1 MKSGEKI
8 LVTGA
13 TGFVARHLMPLLV
26 AEYSNVFALTREP
39 GKARHLE
46 TLGVQVRCADLL
58 DRNSLK
64 KAVKNSDVI
73 IHLAALM
80 SDKEYLPA
88 EEFFKVNVL
97 GTKNLIEESCG
108 NIKHFIH
115 ISTVGIYGDFIEKP
129 AEEGQSYGRKLSKY
143 EYSKAQAE
151 KLLLD
156 FAAKNNFPFTILRL
170 GQLYGSFMHYGWPDI
185 FKTMEKKKMFIIGSG
200 NNLLQ
205 LTHASDAARG
215 ILASIL
221 NEKCKNE
228 IFNICAGRSYR
239 TKDIFSIIAEEL
251 KVPSPKHLPYFPVFL
266 FTAFFENIPPRFKK
280 ASLRNLD
287 LHRLRFFSCNHVYSI
302 EKANKY
308 FGYAPGADL
317 KPMMQEMVKWYHENI
332 KGEDYA

>member
-1 MKSGEKI
+1 MKSGERI

-13 TGFVARHLMPLLV
+13 TGFVAMHLMPLLV
-26 AEYSNVFALTREP
+26 AKYSNVFALAREP

-58 DRNSLK
+58 DKNSLR
-64 KAVKNSDVI
+64 KAVENVDVI

-80 SDKEYLPA
+80 SDKECLPLD
-88 EEFFKVNVL
+88 EFVKLNVL
-97 GTKNLIEESCG
+97 GTRNLIEESRG
-108 NIKHFIH
+108 NIKQFIH
-115 ISTVGIYGDFIEKP
+115 ISTVGVYGDFIKKP

-143 EYSKAQAE
+143 ESSKAQAE

-156 FAAKNNFPFTILRL
+156 FAAKYDFPFTILRL
-170 GQLYGSFMHYGWPDI
+170 GQLYGSFMRYGWPDI
-185 FKTMEKKKMFIIGSG
+185 FETMEKKRMFIIGSG

-215 ILASIL
+215 ILGSIL

-228 IFNICAGRSYR
+228 IFNICAGKSYR
-239 TKDIFSIIAEEL
+239 IKDIFAVIAEEL
-251 KVPSPKHLPYFPVFL
+251 GVPFPKHLPYSLLFL
-266 FTAFFENIPPRFKK
+266 FTAFFENIPQRFKK

-302 EKANKY
+302 EKAGKY
-308 FGYAPGADL
+308 FGYTPVSDL
-317 KPMMQEMVKWYHENI
+317 KPMMQATIKWYHEN
-332 KGEDYA
+332 KRGEDYA